1 MEQVK
6 FDPSKE
12 GRLEGPYLS
21 TSGWEQDHN
30 GVHPVEMMAR
40 IATFQ
45 SKQEAQYEQYR
56 KPFNRK
62 GKSEYNKIVVC
73 TYDGLEAFG
82 NGKLEKQA
90 KLVSARNMIC
100 KLKQFNIGIVNET
113 IAAGVKSD
121 FNPHKK
127 PLVQQFKMF
136 KSAGTLA
143 SSFVKASTDSN
154 SSSSITTPP
163 PPPVEDKEVD
173 QYKAYIE
180 GKISD
185 PGDSLPTESEIKET
199 KSAAT
204 KPQIVFK
211 RTNSDQNSIEESE
224 SCSKKIKNDSCD
236 DASQEVGSDWN
247 PGNYGY
253 ANNYYG
259 HNWRGRGRGMFQRG
273 GWRGGGGYS
282 HGYWS

>member
-1 MEQVK
+1 MEQQR

-21 TSGWEQDHN
+21 TSGWEQDHS

-45 SKQEAQYEQYR
+45 SKQEAHYEQYR

-62 GKSEYNKIVVC
+62 GKSDYNKIVVC
-73 TYDGLEAFG
+73 TYDGHEAFG

-127 PLVQQFKMF
+127 PIVQQFKMF

-143 SSFVKASTDSN
+143 SSFVKASTDS
-154 SSSSITTPP
+154 SSSITSTQ
-163 PPPVEDKEVD
+163 PVEDKEVD

-180 GKISD
+180 GIISD
-185 PGDSLPTESEIKET
+185 PADELPKQSESNET
-199 KSAAT
+199 KGAST

-211 RTNSDQNSIEESE
+211 RSNSDLNSNEESE
-224 SCSKKIKNDSCD
+224 FVSKKSKNDPCD
-236 DASQEVGSDWN
+236 DTSQEGGSDWN
-247 PGNYGY
+247 PDNYGY

-259 HNWRGRGRGMFQRG
+259 YNWRGRGRGAFHRG